1 MRTFT
6 SKFPNVLF
14 VQSLLS
20 HQSGLDGKQREYQ
33 SCHKVKIEGV
43 LGYKSLDATRLNS
56 LLTEVG
62 IADANLWKHTVLYHT
77 HDMKHEGYELYVAQI
92 HRIPKMFLHN
102 WDDLIRQ
109 LDANGLRD
117 KLQCP
122 FLISL
127 YRSEQEKEEREK
139 AQEAD
144 DNWYAKKTDAE
155 HEEWYTKANLKIM
168 FFGREPN
175 WWVRYDEEGEDPAD
189 VGSVMAAYEDY
200 LDDNYNVV
208 DAHFYK
214 ERIDHRNRF
223 LLFGVN
229 GIMSGIREILK
240 DFPDKR
246 VSLIWNEISKL
257 SKRKGE
263 GGVAVNAFE
272 HNIEKRC
279 FHVIPKEIEILKPDI
294 VVFFTGPKETKY
306 CDYIRENFNIIG
318 EPMTLSGLPID
329 DVSKLQLEGVKLA
342 YLTHHP
348 GYMPEGKKANDFHWT
363 LYNAILADI
372 KENIDKLLKKE

>member
-1 MRTFT
+1 MET
-6 SKFPNVLF
+6 
-14 VQSLLS
+14 LS
-20 HQSGLDGKQREYQ
+20 DK
-33 SCHKVKIEGV
+33 
-43 LGYKSLDATRLNS
+43 
-56 LLTEVG
+56 LT
-62 IADANLWKHTVLYHT
+62 TLYNDH
-77 HDMKHEGYELYVAQI
+77 
-92 HRIPKMFLHN
+92 

-127 YRSEQEKEEREK
+127 YRSGQEREEREK

-144 DNWYAKKTDAE
+144 DNWYAKKADAK
-155 HEEWYTKANLKIM
+155 HEEWYTKADLKIM

-175 WWVRYDEEGEDPAD
+175 WWVRYNEEGEDPAD
-189 VGSVMAAYEDY
+189 VGSVMVAYEDY
-200 LDDNYNVV
+200 LDDNYNAV

-229 GIMSGIREILK
+229 GIMSGIRELLK
-240 DFPDKR
+240 DFPGKR

-263 GGVAVNAFE
+263 GGEAVNTFE
-272 HNIEKRC
+272 HSIEQRC

-294 VVFFTGPKETKY
+294 VVFLTGPNETKY

-318 EPMTLSGLPID
+318 EPMALSDLPID
-329 DVSKLQLEGVKLA
+329 DVSKLQLEEVKLA

>member
-1 MRTFT
+1 MET
-6 SKFPNVLF
+6 
-14 VQSLLS
+14 LS
-20 HQSGLDGKQREYQ
+20 DK
-33 SCHKVKIEGV
+33 
-43 LGYKSLDATRLNS
+43 
-56 LLTEVG
+56 LT
-62 IADANLWKHTVLYHT
+62 TLYNDH
-77 HDMKHEGYELYVAQI
+77 
-92 HRIPKMFLHN
+92 

-139 AQEAD
+139 AQEKAQEAN

-155 HEEWYTKANLKIM
+155 HEEWYTKADLKIM

-175 WWVRYDEEGEDPAD
+175 WWVRYDEEGDAPAD

-200 LDDNYNVV
+200 LDDNYNAVN
-208 DAHFYK
+208 AHFYK

-318 EPMTLSGLPID
+318 EPIELSGLPID

-372 KENIDKLLKKE
+372 KENIDQLLKKE